1 MQDAEDNVEEVD
13 EEEATEVGHQELMKR
28 ERKKNCQVARIPGL
42 AAEGESSGDR
52 TTKKKTKKVTEKKT
66 SQNTTKTE

>member
-42 AAEGESSGDR
+42 AADESSGDR
-52 TTKKKTKKVTEKKT
+52 TKKKKRR
-66 SQNTTKTE
+66 S